1 LPILHP
7 YSLIAGADFGGLPV
21 LPSFLPSKMPK
32 GAGAENRSGGFY
44 AVVLVG
50 SDWSC
55 RYRPCL
61 VANSS
66 KEIAPDFSTKNQLSG

>member
-1 LPILHP
+1 M
-7 YSLIAGADFGGLPV
+7 
-21 LPSFLPSKMPK
+21 SK
-32 GAGAENRSGGFY
+32 GAENRSGGFY

-66 KEIAPDFSTKNQLSG
+66 KEIAPDFPQKISPKADFLFRLILSLFSEL